1 MHPVQVH
8 RNIQENNSNPK
19 KEYQDCTSCRIWG
32 SLFHLGVAGFVAKHY
47 KEMPTKGSKAFIAV
61 FSTGVAYLG
70 VARAFNLYPFSL
82 ILAKNNNITSD
93 QSSIASN

>member
-61 FSTGVAYLG
+61 FSTGMLNLSVIKKSYSKFFF
-70 VARAFNLYPFSL
+70 ARTIVHY
-82 ILAKNNNITSD
+82 D
-93 QSSIASN
+93 RSNEM

>member
-32 SLFHLGVAGFVAKHY
+32 SLFHIGVAGFVAKFSADC
-47 KEMPTKGSKAFIAV
+47 EFI
-61 FSTGVAYLG
+61 TRPLG
-70 VARAFNLYPFSL
+70 L
-82 ILAKNNNITSD
+82 
-93 QSSIASN
+93 